1 MAPFTSSRRWSVAA
15 IVLCVV
21 AIFCTG
27 DRGDPEVT
35 YLKMYQEGREA
46 YTKERWFEAIDFL
59 EKAIEDWHWYRDEL
73 AQCRIK
79 CNKVSVQ
86 LLKRVALNGSL
97 SYISLIC
104 SMNKT
109 LSLCDTHR
117 SFLMISRWTKT

>member
-79 CNKVSVQ
+79 CNKVSVE

-104 SMNKT
+104 PMNKT
-109 LSLCDTHR
+109 LSLCYTHR